1 MSGKNLEGLLRSKT
15 QEISLAYSLKFIFI
29 EWKNFLGWIFLSLEL
44 NINYYVNNMS
54 FVGFVK

>member
-1 MSGKNLEGLLRSKT
+1 MSGKSLEGLLRSKT

-29 EWKNFLGWIFLSLEL
+29 EWKKFLGWIFLSLEL
-44 NINYYVNNMS
+44 NINYYINNMS